1 MGPSVTSV
9 KELRQVVH
17 AVLEE
22 NEDVVDGDRGNQVQ
36 NKPAKEI
43 PLIIFYLHD
52 INILIYSNL

>member
-1 MGPSVTSV
+1 M
-9 KELRQVVH
+9 KKLRQVVH

-43 PLIIFYLHD
+43 ALYHL
-52 INILIYSNL
+52 S